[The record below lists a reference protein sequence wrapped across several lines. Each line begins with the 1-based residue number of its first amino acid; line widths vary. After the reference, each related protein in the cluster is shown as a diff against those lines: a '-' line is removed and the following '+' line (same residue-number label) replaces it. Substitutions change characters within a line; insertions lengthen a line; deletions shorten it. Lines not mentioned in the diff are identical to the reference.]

1 LYKYACGYAYVWAR
15 RTADSKIRRKV
26 VTRKSRKI
34 NEKIVEIKMLNK
46 EQLKCSD

>member
-15 RTADSKIRRKV
+15 RTAGSKIRRKV

-34 NEKIVEIKMLNK
+34 NGKIKKKK
-46 EQLKCSD
+46 ELPLSIR